1 MGARLVEQAAAACR
15 AEGARTLTV
24 ATATADIGNLRFYQ
38 RGGLRADSVARDA
51 FASGDGYPPRL
62 EADGIPVPDGIRFS
76 LALEDAA

>member
-1 MGARLVEQAAAACR
+1 MGARLVEQAVAACR

-38 RGGLRADSVARDA
+38 RGGLRASVARDA